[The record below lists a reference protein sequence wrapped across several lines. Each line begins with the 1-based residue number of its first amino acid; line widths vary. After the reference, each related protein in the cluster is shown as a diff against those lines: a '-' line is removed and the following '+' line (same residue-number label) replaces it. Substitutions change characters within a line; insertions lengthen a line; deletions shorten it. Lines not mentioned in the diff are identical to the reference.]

1 MPGPAGREPMN
12 ISLAFLAD
20 EANVSQEGKLN
31 VLGIFDRI
39 TASTFPVVH
48 PRLVFAFRVQMEFGD
63 AGRSFPVEVR
73 LLDQEGE
80 AMFEAVGEI
89 TAPAVPLGEFATANQ
104 VFAMVGVQFPSEG
117 MYRFSVS
124 LGGGEP
130 HDTPFLVQG
139 VGSDPM
145 MN

>member
-1 MPGPAGREPMN
+1 MN

-39 TASTFPVVH
+39 TAAAFPIVH
-48 PRLVFAFRVQMEFGD
+48 PKLVFAFRVQMEFAD

-89 TAPAVPLGEFATANQ
+89 TGPAVPLGEFATANQ

-117 MYRFSVS
+117 IYRFSVS
-124 LGGGEP
+124 IGGAEP
-130 HDTPFLVQG
+130 HETPFLVHG
-139 VGSDPM
+139 AASDPL

>member
-1 MPGPAGREPMN
+1 MPGAAGRDPMN

-39 TASTFPVVH
+39 NAANFPVVH
-48 PRLVFAFRVQMEFGD
+48 PRMVFAFRVQMEFGD
-63 AGRSFPVEVR
+63 AGRTFPVEVR
-73 LLDQEGE
+73 LLDQDGA

-89 TAPAVPLGEFATANQ
+89 MAPAVPPGEFATANQ
-104 VFAMVGVQFPSEG
+104 VFSMVGVQFPAEG

-124 LGGGEP
+124 IGGAEP
-130 HDTPFLVQG
+130 YDTPFLVQATA
-139 VGSDPM
+139 SDPM

>member
-1 MPGPAGREPMN
+1 MPGTAGREPMN

-39 TASTFPVVH
+39 ATHTFPVVH
-48 PRLVFAFRVQMEFGD
+48 PRLVFAFRVQMDFAD
-63 AGRSFPVEVR
+63 AGRTFPVQVR
-73 LLDQEGE
+73 LLDQDGE

-89 TAPAVPLGEFATANQ
+89 TAPAIPLGEFATANQ
-104 VFAMVGVQFPSEG
+104 VFAMVGVQFPTEG
-117 MYRFSVS
+117 LYRFAVS
-124 LGGGEP
+124 LGEAEV
-130 HDTPFLVQG
+130 HETPFLVQG
-139 VGSDPM
+139 AGSDPL